1 MAVPFALRGP
11 GFILDDWFT
20 LYFRRFQ
27 GVLWAGGHGQLAARP
42 GAWLTYL
49 LEFGL
54 IGAHPQAIY
63 AIQTLLNV
71 AIAVALFRLARRFV
85 PESTALAIA
94 VVWVVLQDHSTVDH
108 WASTTPSQVSLLL
121 LLVGGLA
128 LVTATDRR
136 SAGVLAVAL
145 FAASA
150 LSYEATL
157 PVAAAALFAVPWV
170 RRRAVPWRLAT
181 AQLVPLAVTGGW
193 MLAHTQH
200 HEHGWFSFGLLYTSH
215 FGWGITSNR
224 SVGIAVGFAIAVVL
238 AGLAAG
244 LILHRLAPQTRAVLP
259 LLATGVVVIVL
270 GTLAFARDPI
280 DPIALGDRANVVSSI
295 GAACMWTALGLLAWR
310 WRRAVGAVLVT
321 AFVVMSAVARN
332 QRDVDYARAGDD
344 TVAILAAVRHSYPVP
359 PGGVIVV
366 GPAPIL
372 HHDITGL
379 IGEIREA
386 TTAYTG
392 DIRYKVIMAKD
403 KAAFDATP
411 ADRRLDYRPFLASFS
426 AR

>member
-1 MAVPFALRGP
+1 MSRMGSIKARSCLMLSTTPSPSRGCRRRVPSKRRTSTSGDASRNSTRTRSPPLRNCSSESASSSTAPPPARPTTSATRSVSDPGRPTSSATLPMSAGGRLSMTNHPRSSNVSPAVDRPAPDSPAMMRNSPMSARHSHTSSAAIGALALAVAVPFALRGP

-157 PVAAAALFAVPWV
+157 PVAAAALFAVP
-170 RRRAVPWRLAT
+170 
-181 AQLVPLAVTGGW
+181 
-193 MLAHTQH
+193 
-200 HEHGWFSFGLLYTSH
+200 
-215 FGWGITSNR
+215 
-224 SVGIAVGFAIAVVL
+224 
-238 AGLAAG
+238 
-244 LILHRLAPQTRAVLP
+244 
-259 LLATGVVVIVL
+259 
-270 GTLAFARDPI
+270 
-280 DPIALGDRANVVSSI
+280 
-295 GAACMWTALGLLAWR
+295 
-310 WRRAVGAVLVT
+310 
-321 AFVVMSAVARN
+321 
-332 QRDVDYARAGDD
+332 
-344 TVAILAAVRHSYPVP
+344 
-359 PGGVIVV
+359 
-366 GPAPIL
+366 
-372 HHDITGL
+372 
-379 IGEIREA
+379 
-386 TTAYTG
+386 
-392 DIRYKVIMAKD
+392 
-403 KAAFDATP
+403 
-411 ADRRLDYRPFLASFS
+411 
-426 AR
+426 